1 MVTRL
6 PLPEICSLA
15 LMDAVVV
22 ERANGR
28 NAAYFNGIS
37 GEWRS
42 RIETY
47 IAQCGNPEFVPKWPA
62 IHIYRTRFHTL
73 YNSPQEHHSQYPV
86 LKGLRDRKFQ
96 FCPSCGEEGSPST
109 IDHYLPK
116 EDYPH
121 FSVTP
126 VNLTPMC
133 DACQS
138 AKGQETLDE
147 NGRRI
152 FLHPY
157 FDEFLTSQVVRL
169 TIGRPFNAPEDFALE
184 PMEDLDPNIAGLV
197 WRHIR
202 GLNMVERYGAF
213 FRDEY
218 MRLLRLSQDARDL
231 GLDIAEDIPRFLR
244 LHRRKAVNLWPHLF
258 YAAVVA
264 DAELIEHL
272 RNGDLPENL

>member
-1 MVTRL
+1 MVTKL
-6 PLPEICSLA
+6 PLPEACSLA
-15 LMDAVVV
+15 LMDAVVA
-22 ERANGR
+22 ERANGP
-28 NAAYFNGIS
+28 NANYFNGIS
-37 GEWRS
+37 AEWRS

-47 IAQCGNPEFVPKWPA
+47 IAEHGNPESVPNWPA
-62 IHIYRTRFHTL
+62 IHIHRKRFHTL
-73 YNSPQEHHSQYPV
+73 YKTPKEHHSQYPI

-116 EDYPH
+116 EVYPH

-133 DACQS
+133 DACQT
-138 AKGQETLDE
+138 AKGEKTLDE
-147 NGRRI
+147 NGHRI

-184 PMEDLDPNIAGLV
+184 PVEDLDLDLAALV
-197 WRHIR
+197 RRHIR
-202 GLNMVERYGAF
+202 GLHMEERYGAF

-218 MRLLRLSQDARDL
+218 MRLLHLSQEARDQ

-244 LHRRKAVNLWPHLF
+244 LHRKKAVNLWPHIF
-258 YAAVVA
+258 YSAVMA
-264 DAELIEHL
+264 DEELIKHL
-272 RNGDLPENL
+272 RHGDLPENL

>member
-6 PLPEICSLA
+6 PLPATCSLA
-15 LMDAVVV
+15 LMDAVVADRV
-22 ERANGR
+22 NGPNAN
-28 NAAYFNGIS
+28 YFNGIS
-37 GEWRS
+37 AEWRS

-47 IAQCGNPEFVPKWPA
+47 IAEHGNPESVPKWPA
-62 IHIYRTRFHTL
+62 IHGHRTRFHTL
-73 YNSPQEHHSQYPV
+73 YNTPQEHNSHYPV
-86 LKGLRDRKFQ
+86 LKDLRDRKFQ

-126 VNLTPMC
+126 ANLTPMC
-133 DACQS
+133 DACQT
-138 AKGQETLDE
+138 AKGQETVDE
-147 NGRRI
+147 DGYRI

-157 FDEFLTSQVVRL
+157 FDEFLTAQVVRL

-184 PMEDLDPNIAGLV
+184 PVDGLDPDLAALV
-197 WRHIR
+197 RRHIR
-202 GLNMVERYGAF
+202 GLHMEERYGAF

-218 MRLLRLSQDARDL
+218 MRLLRLSQEAREL
-231 GLDIAEDIPRFLR
+231 GLDIAEDIPTFLR
-244 LHRRKAVNLWPHLF
+244 LYRKKAVNLWPHIF
-258 YAAVVA
+258 YTAVQA
-264 DAELIEHL
+264 DDELIEYL